1 MGGGALG
8 TVIAVVL
15 ALAGCGLSSVSK
27 ERASPLDGYR
37 RDGRAFP
44 LTDVGPNLSGITY
57 APELRRFLLIQNGG
71 ARLHEYAPD
80 LRTRTRVLQLRGGP
94 SNDFEAIAWL
104 GGSRIALA
112 HELNRVLLVHLP
124 EAPDA
129 YDLEVDP
136 SRDDVVELVLPPPS
150 RANRGL
156 EGLCFD
162 PDGNAGGGI
171 LFALQESS
179 PRRIF
184 RLQRSRPGTALD
196 VAAIPLA
203 IDEPFDAE
211 AALEGIAEDLSGCA
225 HDPSSGR
232 LLVVSERSSVL
243 LDVGLD
249 GTVVRR
255 LRLPGVLRGGAAHYE
270 GVALGPGAALY
281 LVSEPASYQRTSRA
295 VVYRPAGP

>member
-1 MGGGALG
+1 MPA
-8 TVIAVVL
+8 IAVVL
-15 ALAGCGLSSVSK
+15 ALAGCGLIPAPDD
-27 ERASPLDGYR
+27 RASPLDGYR

-44 LTDVGPNLSGITY
+44 LADVGPDLSGITY

-71 ARLHEYAPD
+71 ARLYEYTSD

-112 HELNRVLLVHLP
+112 HELNHVVLVHLP
-124 EAPDA
+124 QAPDT
-129 YDLEVDP
+129 YDLELDP

-150 RANRGL
+150 RKNRGL

-184 RLQRSRPGTALD
+184 RLQRSRPGTTLD
-196 VAAIPLA
+196 AAAVPLA

-225 HDPSSGR
+225 HDPRTGR

-243 LDVGLD
+243 LDVRLD

-255 LRLPGVLRGGAAHYE
+255 LRLPGVLRGGAAQYE

-295 VVYRPAGP
+295 VVYRPVGP

>member
-1 MGGGALG
+1 MRTA
-8 TVIAVVL
+8 IAVML
-15 ALAGCGLSSVSK
+15 ALAGCGLISASN
-27 ERASPLDGYR
+27 ELASPLDGYR

-44 LTDVGPNLSGITY
+44 LADVGPNLSGITY
-57 APELRRFLLIQNGG
+57 VPELRRFLLVQNGG
-71 ARLHEYAPD
+71 ARLYEYAPD

-94 SNDFEAIAWL
+94 THDFEAVAWL

-112 HELNRVLLVHLP
+112 HELNRVVIVHLP

-129 YDLEVDP
+129 ADLDVDP

-150 RANRGL
+150 RGNRGL

-162 PDGNAGGGI
+162 PDGNAGGGV

-196 VAAIPLA
+196 VAAVPLA

-211 AALEGIAEDLSGCA
+211 AALEGIVEDLSGCA
-225 HDPSSGR
+225 HDPRTGR

-255 LRLPGVLRGGAAHYE
+255 LRLPGVLRGGAAQYE

-281 LVSEPASYQRTSRA
+281 LVSEPAFYQSTSRA
-295 VVYRPAGP
+295 VVYLSVGP

>member
-1 MGGGALG
+1 MGAGALG
-8 TVIAVVL
+8 TAIAVVL
-15 ALAGCGLSSVSK
+15 ALAGCGLISPSN
-27 ERASPLDGYR
+27 EHASPLDGYR

-44 LTDVGPNLSGITY
+44 LADVGPDLSGITY

-71 ARLHEYAPD
+71 ARLYEYAPD

-94 SNDFEAIAWL
+94 SNDFEAVAWL

-112 HELNRVLLVHLP
+112 HELNRVVLVHLP

-129 YDLEVDP
+129 YELEVDP

-150 RANRGL
+150 RGNRGL

-196 VAAIPLA
+196 VATVPLA

-211 AALEGIAEDLSGCA
+211 AALEGSAEDLSGCA
-225 HDPSSGR
+225 YDPRTGR
-232 LLVVSERSSVL
+232 LLIVSERSSVL

-249 GTVVRR
+249 GTVVGR
-255 LRLPGVLRGGAAHYE
+255 LRLPGVFRGGAAHYE
-270 GVALGPGAALY
+270 GVALGPGAGLY
-281 LVSEPASYQRTSRA
+281 LVSEPALYQRMSRA
-295 VVYRPAGP
+295 VVYRLVGP